1 MGSAV
6 EPRPITFMSWLFPF
20 FWLVFLAYPL
30 AAAVRLDGPPR
41 FWGVSLTIAF
51 AVIFY
56 IGMIVG
62 GIGLGTFARTMRNPD
77 AHRTRRALIVVNAAL
92 IGMIAIAVV
101 AIPLV
106 GEEALS
112 YLAYIS
118 VLAVVSV
125 RRVIPGLVIAASTL
139 IIAEATQR
147 LVPGWS
153 HDWSATFG
161 ISISGF
167 AMVMALMAGDR
178 ARAARAAEEEN
189 RRLEREAERLR
200 LSQNVHDVL
209 GHSLTV
215 IALKAQLAAK
225 LQAAG
230 AAEAADHIGE
240 IETLARGALADV
252 RATVQGV
259 RRISLAEELVAATRA
274 LRSADIEVEAPTS
287 VDAVD
292 GQLRELFAWSVREGS
307 TNILRHA
314 RARRCV
320 IVLDTDRLEIRND
333 GSGRGSDLAA
343 LGAGTGL
350 RGLRER
356 AEPVGASVRTER
368 TEDRFALIITRDRA
382 PAEGAPADGAGDD
395 SAAQGEEP

>member
-1 MGSAV
+1 ALRTYAHS
-6 EPRPITFMSWLFPF
+6 EHERHQRPADGRALDRRD
-20 FWLVFLAYPL
+20 
-30 AAAVRLDGPPR
+30 AAAELHELALSVLLARLPR
-41 FWGVSLTIAF
+41 LSA
-51 AVIFY
+51 
-56 IGMIVG
+56 G
-62 GIGLGTFARTMRNPD
+62 GGDPARRGAALLGCAPHDRLRGDLLHRHDRRRHRLRHLRPD
-77 AHRTRRALIVVNAAL
+77 DAQPSRSPHAPDPDRRQCGAHRHDR
-92 IGMIAIAVV
+92 IAVV

-230 AAEAADHIGE
+230 APEAADHIGE

-252 RATVQGV
+252 RTTVQGV

-307 TNILRHA
+307 TNIL
-314 RARRCV
+314 
-320 IVLDTDRLEIRND
+320 
-333 GSGRGSDLAA
+333 
-343 LGAGTGL
+343 
-350 RGLRER
+350 
-356 AEPVGASVRTER
+356 
-368 TEDRFALIITRDRA
+368 
-382 PAEGAPADGAGDD
+382 
-395 SAAQGEEP
+395 

>member
-1 MGSAV
+1 MSTDDTSDGSTA
-6 EPRPITFMSWLFPF
+6 EPSTVTSRPRNFLGWFFPF

-30 AAAVRLDGPPR
+30 AAAIRLDGAPR

-62 GIGLGTFARTMRNPD
+62 GIGLGTFARTMRDPR
-77 AHRTRRALIVVNAAL
+77 AHRTRRGLTVVNSAL
-92 IGMIAIAVV
+92 IGMIAITVV

-106 GEEALS
+106 GQEALS

-118 VLAVVSV
+118 VIAVVSV

-139 IIAEATQR
+139 IVAEATQR

-189 RRLEREAERLR
+189 QRLEREAERLR

-230 AAEAADHIGE
+230 APEAADHIGE

-252 RATVQGV
+252 RTTVQGV

-292 GQLRELFAWSVREGS
+292 GQLRELFAWSVREAS

-314 RARRCV
+314 RARCCV
-320 IVLDTDRLEIRND
+320 ISLEADRLEIRND
-333 GSGRGSDLAA
+333 GSSRASDLAH

-356 AEPVGASVRTER
+356 AESVGAAVRTER
-368 TEDRFALIITRDRA
+368 TEDRFALIITRDRTR
-382 PAEGAPADGAGDD
+382 P
-395 SAAQGEEP
+395 

>member
-1 MGSAV
+1 AYHLRATDSA
-6 EPRPITFMSWLFPF
+6 PLSFCLSARSAALRSFP
-20 FWLVFLAYPL
+20 
-30 AAAVRLDGPPR
+30 
-41 FWGVSLTIAF
+41 
-51 AVIFY
+51 
-56 IGMIVG
+56 
-62 GIGLGTFARTMRNPD
+62 
-77 AHRTRRALIVVNAAL
+77 TRRSSDL
-92 IGMIAIAVV
+92 
-101 AIPLV
+101 

-125 RRVIPGLVIAASTL
+125 RRVIPGLVVAASTL

-178 ARAARAAEEEN
+178 ARAAGAAEEET

-230 AAEAADHIGE
+230 APEAADHIGE
-240 IETLARGALADV
+240 IETLARG
-252 RATVQGV
+252 
-259 RRISLAEELVAATRA
+259 
-274 LRSADIEVEAPTS
+274 
-287 VDAVD
+287 
-292 GQLRELFAWSVREGS
+292 
-307 TNILRHA
+307 
-314 RARRCV
+314 
-320 IVLDTDRLEIRND
+320 
-333 GSGRGSDLAA
+333 
-343 LGAGTGL
+343 
-350 RGLRER
+350 
-356 AEPVGASVRTER
+356 
-368 TEDRFALIITRDRA
+368 
-382 PAEGAPADGAGDD
+382 
-395 SAAQGEEP
+395 